1 MASLSTKAMQE
12 LYGGGRDDDDNVVVL
27 DRPLDQILAETKA
40 RPKRA
45 ASPAIERER
54 MERWLDAKIA
64 GGESVC
70 IETLTP
76 VLATLLMERN
86 PINRK
91 IVEGGLAL
99 LRSDIVEK
107 RFKFNGDPV
116 RVSVLGWLLDGQHR
130 CQSVIDTGIPI
141 RTVFVF
147 GLDDE
152 SRYTM
157 DIGTPKQ
164 VSTFLQMKGRAQC
177 VRLAAAAALVAQWE
191 LSNRLAK
198 GGRGRPTKQQILA
211 AEERHPDLIES
222 LHFCG
227 RAESQIVATVVVLAF
242 CHYAIWQRAGRER
255 ADAFMDKLILG
266 HGLRPGDPIL
276 TIRNR
281 LQRGRA
287 QQGAHERASLIF
299 QAWNASRKGGSM
311 SNAKVTPELPKLA
324 G

>member
-1 MASLSTKAMQE
+1 MARLSTRAMKE
-12 LYGGGRDDDDNVVVL
+12 LYGGGDDEDGNVVVL
-27 DRPLDQILAETKA
+27 ERPLDKILADATV
-40 RPKRA
+40 RPKRV

-54 MERWLDAKIA
+54 MERWLEAKIA

-76 VLATLLMERN
+76 TLATLLLERN

-91 IVEGGLAL
+91 IVEGSLAL
-99 LRSDIVEK
+99 LRSDITEK
-107 RFKFNGDPV
+107 RFKFNGDSV
-116 RVSVLGWLLDGQHR
+116 RVSVLGRLLDGQHR

-147 GLDDE
+147 GLDEDA
-152 SRYTM
+152 RYTM

-177 VRLAAAAALVAQWE
+177 VRLGAAAALVAQWE

-227 RAESQIVATVVVLAF
+227 RPEAQLVATVVVLAF
-242 CHYAIWQRAGRER
+242 CHYAIWKRADRER

-276 TIRNR
+276 TVRNR
-281 LQRGRA
+281 LQRNRT

-299 QAWNASRKGGSM
+299 QAWNISRKGGSM
-311 SNAKVTPELPKLA
+311 SNAKVSPELPKLV